1 VASPR
6 LCCAGEAELGNRET
20 AEDVDGRMRVE
31 REDTALGEG
40 ACRESILMC
49 CCAQLSV
56 RREEWLLD
64 LLQRGARSQEVIID
78 LSEVIGCNY
87 GSREIYIARLDI

>member
-1 VASPR
+1 MASPR
-6 LCCAGEAELGNRET
+6 VCCAGPELGNRET

-49 CCAQLSV
+49 CCAQL
-56 RREEWLLD
+56 RR
-64 LLQRGARSQEVIID
+64 RGVAVGFIAE
-78 LSEVIGCNY
+78 
-87 GSREIYIARLDI
+87 GSLESSHHGLERL